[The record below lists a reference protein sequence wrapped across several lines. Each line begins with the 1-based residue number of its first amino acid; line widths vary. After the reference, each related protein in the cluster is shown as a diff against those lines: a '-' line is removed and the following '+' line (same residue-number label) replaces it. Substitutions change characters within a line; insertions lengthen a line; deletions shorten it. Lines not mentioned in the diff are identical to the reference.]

1 MRKLFLHK
9 QESGIAAQEL
19 STKEGDTVKLDFTLT
34 REQQALV
41 EANLSVIDKA
51 INLFINPDE
60 DVCDLGRSDL
70 YQEGAI
76 ALCKAA
82 ATYDGKSAQ
91 FDTYATTVI
100 RNHLY
105 NCCKAVNTRQRI
117 LPSVSLDAGDPDEDG
132 PPKFLE
138 PSTPDGVD
146 ELIGRLDATD
156 LLADCKRRYTGVARL
171 GVEALELKV
180 KGLSGADIARMYHTT
195 PNNVG
200 AWISRATQKI
210 RGDIAMREQKAR

>member
-1 MRKLFLHK
+1 MRQLFLRK

-19 STKEGDTVKLDFTLT
+19 SAKEEGEHMKLDFTLT
-34 REQQALV
+34 MEQQALV
-41 EANLSVIDKA
+41 EANLSVIDKT

-100 RNHLY
+100 RDHLY

-132 PPKFLE
+132 PPRFLE
-138 PSTPDGVD
+138 PFTPDGVD
-146 ELIGRLDATD
+146 ELLGRIDTAD

-200 AWISRATQKI
+200 AWISRAAQKI
-210 RGDIAMREQKAR
+210 RKDIAPQG

>member
-1 MRKLFLHK
+1 MKF
-9 QESGIAAQEL
+9 
-19 STKEGDTVKLDFTLT
+19 DFTLNL
-34 REQQALV
+34 EQQALV
-41 EANLSVIDKA
+41 EANLSVIDKV

-60 DVCDLGRSDL
+60 DICDLGRSDL

-82 ATYDGKSAQ
+82 ATYDGEPAR

-105 NCCKAVNTRQRI
+105 NCCKAANTRQRK
-117 LPSVSLDAGDPDEDG
+117 LPSVTLDVDFSDEDG
-132 PPKFLE
+132 PPPYRE
-138 PSTPDGVD
+138 PFTPDGID
-146 ELIGRLDATD
+146 ELIGRMDTTS
-156 LLADCKRRYTGVARL
+156 LLADCKRRYSGVARL

-200 AWISRATQKI
+200 AWISRAAQKI
-210 RGDIAMREQKAR
+210 RKDISTKEKAR